1 MVVSGDDSLID
12 GKPTPDIDDAKRPPG
27 EMT

>member
-1 MVVSGDDSLID
+1 MVISGDDSLID
-12 GKPTPDIDDAKRPPG
+12 GKPMPDTDDAKRPPE